1 MKRVIVL
8 IAILVMMLTINT
20 YALSDIIGGA
30 DSFITQP
37 SDVNEQGLADLI
49 KSLTNIGLVI
59 GTIVAIGA
67 GIIIGI
73 KFMTDGANGRA
84 ELKQALTPYITG
96 VAILFG
102 AYGIW
107 VIVIN
112 VFTGIF
118 S

>member
-1 MKRVIVL
+1 MKRIIVL
-8 IAILVMMLTINT
+8 VAILVMIFTLNT

-30 DSFITQP
+30 DSFLSQP
-37 SDVNEQGLADLI
+37 SVDQQPLADMI
-49 KSLTNIGLVI
+49 KGLTNIGLVI

-73 KFMTDGANGRA
+73 KFMTEGANGRA
-84 ELKQALTPYITG
+84 ELKAALTPYIIG

-118 S
+118 N